1 MANFL
6 RKRIPGLS
14 SPSTDTSRE
23 PSPARAEEVRLAPVS
38 KIKTPD
44 DEDKIHNEHK
54 KSKHRKRRNGLVFG
68 LGGLFGIVVA
78 GFFAGKSDLID
89 FPEFSELSVDSIMDV
104 LPAGFVREAR
114 DLAVCSAIVIVE
126 NSADEK

>member
-1 MANFL
+1 MASFL
-6 RKRIPGLS
+6 RNRIPGLS

-23 PSPARAEEVRLAPVS
+23 PSPAKAEEVRLAPIS
-38 KIKTPD
+38 KIKTPE
-44 DEDKIHNEHK
+44 DEKKLHAQHK
-54 KSKHRKRRNGLVFG
+54 KKEHRKRGNGFIFG

-89 FPEFSELSVDSIMDV
+89 FPEFSDLSVDSIMDV

-114 DLAVCSAIVIVE
+114 DLAVCPGAV
-126 NSADEK
+126 